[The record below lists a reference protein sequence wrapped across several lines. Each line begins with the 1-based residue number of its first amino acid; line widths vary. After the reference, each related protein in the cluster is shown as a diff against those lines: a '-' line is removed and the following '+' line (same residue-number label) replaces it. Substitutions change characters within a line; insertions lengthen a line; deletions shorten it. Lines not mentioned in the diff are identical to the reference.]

1 MTARHARTA
10 LILTAC
16 LATPLAAQ
24 EQAAPPPPPLLDD
37 SARVTR
43 ELMEPQITI
52 IEREGERIEEYRI
65 QGELYMIR
73 VQPEN
78 APAYYLVDT
87 DGDGRLETQ
96 MDELDPKILI
106 PAWVIFSF

>member
-1 MTARHARTA
+1 MTTRRA
-10 LILTAC
+10 LTPMILIAC
-16 LATPLAAQ
+16 LATPLSAQ
-24 EQAAPPPPPLLDD
+24 DQAAPPPPPLLDD
-37 SARVTR
+37 SAQVTR
-43 ELMEPQITI
+43 DLMEPQVTI
-52 IEREGERIEEYRI
+52 IEREGERIEEFRI